1 MKSILK
7 SLFCLPPLPTLL
19 ISVPAYGLVIYVL
32 TGENVDPAVTYAAY
46 FLSAYALII
55 TITGMAGVVRL
66 VRQGMERHPLVR
78 RLLGIPLVSRY
89 LKEDMFRAGTALYQ
103 GFFINLLYAGIKM
116 FSGILYRSV
125 WFITLAV

>member
-46 FLSAYALII
+46 FCLPTHS
-55 TITGMAGVVRL
+55 
-66 VRQGMERHPLVR
+66 
-78 RLLGIPLVSRY
+78 S
-89 LKEDMFRAGTALYQ
+89 
-103 GFFINLLYAGIKM
+103 
-116 FSGILYRSV
+116 
-125 WFITLAV
+125 